1 MPDIFTSFFFLNAV
15 THVVLTKV
23 YNQLL
28 YPFCRW
34 GLGAQLLPL
43 TFRKKES
50 EINMLPLIQ
59 TAVGVQSKHYPKEG
73 KCSHRTGPGGRLPPT
88 ICDGGHDPLLLLLLC
103 KCSYPWNEVR
113 RVIPPI
119 GESWEPCM
127 RNALE
132 QSLACDKCLSSL
144 SDTPPGIMK
153 MLHELAALGRGLEDW
168 VTESKGDYV
177 NFRLTKNPQKFYVES
192 SWCGWMA
199 LMRCSGYLLILL
211 ICVREETL
219 TAILSTVS
227 FFFLRPR
234 EALILWALG
243 ACDLTCAFTDVPSSC
258 TRSVMVLVINTEG
271 LTQNR
276 KGWRGGEGQRHHGG
290 AIYRALF
297 TYSLELHTHTRK
309 RNSGLA
315 FLHLSLFLCPQGMS
329 LLIVP

>member
-1 MPDIFTSFFFLNAV
+1 MCQTYLLVFFFFLNAV

-34 GLGAQLLPL
+34 GSWEHSLLPL

-50 EINMLPLIQ
+50 EINMLPLRFKLQWVCRANI
-59 TAVGVQSKHYPKEG
+59 TPKKG
-73 KCSHRTGPGGRLPPT
+73 NAATGPALEGGCHLLSVMAAT
-88 ICDGGHDPLLLLLLC
+88 IPLLLLLLFPH
-103 KCSYPWNEVR
+103 PWNEVR

-177 NFRLTKNPQKFYVES
+177 NFRLTKNLSGNLSVES

-199 LMRCSGYLLILL
+199 DEGVVDNSFNSVNLCPWGDLDSHPKHSEL
-211 ICVREETL
+211 
-219 TAILSTVS
+219 

-234 EALILWALG
+234 EVLILWALG

-258 TRSVMVLVINTEG
+258 MRSVMVL
-271 LTQNR
+271 
-276 KGWRGGEGQRHHGG
+276 W
-290 AIYRALF
+290 
-297 TYSLELHTHTRK
+297 
-309 RNSGLA
+309 
-315 FLHLSLFLCPQGMS
+315 
-329 LLIVP
+329 